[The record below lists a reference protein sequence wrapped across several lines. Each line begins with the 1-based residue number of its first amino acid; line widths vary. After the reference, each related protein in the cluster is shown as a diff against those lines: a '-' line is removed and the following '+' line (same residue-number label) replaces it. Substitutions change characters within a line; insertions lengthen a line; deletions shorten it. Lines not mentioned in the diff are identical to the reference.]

1 MPTQQASYTLNPMGV
16 LIIGSLGFGLL
27 MAMRAETESSF
38 VRMLLAAAAFV
49 VFGLTR
55 SGYLAAKAQRQNTL

>member
-1 MPTQQASYTLNPMGV
+1 MNPMGV

-27 MAMRAETESSF
+27 MAMRAEAESPL
-38 VRMLLAAAAFV
+38 VRMLLAATAFV

-55 SGYLAAKAQRQNTL
+55 RGYLAAKAQRQNTFNSEPKT